1 MYARL
6 VHFALQ
12 EGKESVATALARD
25 LVPTIH
31 QQPGCQAVSCFG
43 DPDGGQYYLYVL
55 WRSEEEADAA
65 ARVIAPQLERH
76 LAGNVAAPPKRHLYP
91 VLASA

>member
-6 VHFALQ
+6 VRFALQ
-12 EGKESVATALARD
+12 EGKESVAPDLARD
-25 LVPTIH
+25 LVPAIS

-43 DPDGGQYYLYVL
+43 DADSGQYYLYVL
-55 WRSEEEADAA
+55 WSSEEEAHAA
-65 ARVIAPQLERH
+65 ARVISPQLERH
-76 LAGNVAAPPKRHLYP
+76 LVGNVAAPPERHLFP